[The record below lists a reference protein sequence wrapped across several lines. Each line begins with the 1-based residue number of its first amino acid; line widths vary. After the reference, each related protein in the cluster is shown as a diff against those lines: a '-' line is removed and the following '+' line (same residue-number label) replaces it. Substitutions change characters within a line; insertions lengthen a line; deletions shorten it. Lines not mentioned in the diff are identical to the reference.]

1 MNSLLRRLSQ
11 SMICLLWAAFI
22 VTLSGCDA
30 IRSMTE
36 KPADPA
42 PAPQVAPSAP
52 PVAPAPA
59 PVPVPVARTPEQVI
73 SEFLALSSP
82 EKNDDNLKQVSELK
96 EGLDAITVLD
106 LSRSAVTDVGMKYL
120 AALPKLGELDL
131 TETRVTSGGLAS
143 VAEVKSL
150 KSLTLARM
158 RGVDDLGIQNLLP
171 LKDLQSV
178 TVSGCAVTDGILPM
192 LAEFEGLQFLD
203 LSGNP
208 DVYGK
213 DFKTLTAKGAFR
225 NLRELNV
232 IGSKFG
238 FYGMEKMNDL
248 PQLEVLRAARC
259 ELVGVALNGMNGCD
273 ELRVLDLSG
282 NNMQDANMKGVNRLK
297 KLEELRLGQLNL
309 TDDFLN
315 TAKTM
320 KELKILDLRETRV
333 TLPAIKLLK
342 EKFLKDTEILAFD
355 QKF

>member
-1 MNSLLRRLSQ
+1 MNSLLRWLAQ
-11 SMICLLWAAFI
+11 SMLCLAL
-22 VTLSGCDA
+22 VLVQGGCDA
-30 IRSMTE
+30 IKSVTD

-52 PVAPAPA
+52 PVVPVTA
-59 PVPVPVARTPEQVI
+59 PVPVVRTPEQI
-73 SEFLALSSP
+73 LSEFLALSSP
-82 EKNDDNLKQVSELK
+82 EKNDDNLKQVAELK
-96 EGLDAITVLD
+96 EGLDAITALD
-106 LSRSAVTDVGMKYL
+106 LSRSGVTDVGMKSL
-120 AALPKLGELDL
+120 AAFPKLEELNL
-131 TETRVTSGGLAS
+131 TETKVTSGGLAS

-150 KSLTLARM
+150 RSLTLVRM
-158 RGVDDLGIQNLLP
+158 RGVDDSGIQSLLP

-178 TVSGCAVTDGILPM
+178 TVSGCSVTDGILPM

-213 DFKTLTAKGAFR
+213 DFKTLTSKGAFK

-232 IGSKFG
+232 TGSKFG

-273 ELRVLDLSG
+273 ELRILDLSG
-282 NNMQDANMKGVNRLK
+282 NNMQDANMKGINRLK

-320 KELKILDLRETRV
+320 KQLKVLDLSGTRV
-333 TLPAIKLLK
+333 TEAAIKRLK
-342 EKFLKDTEILAFD
+342 EKNLKDTEILAFD

>member
-1 MNSLLRRLSQ
+1 MW
-11 SMICLLWAAFI
+11 CLVCGALI
-22 VTLSGCDA
+22 LVQGGCDA
-30 IRSMTE
+30 IKSVTE
-36 KPADPA
+36 KPAEPT

-52 PVAPAPA
+52 PVTPAPA
-59 PVPVPVARTPEQVI
+59 PVPVAKTPDQVI
-73 SEFLALSSP
+73 SEFLALSST
-82 EKNDDNLKQVSELK
+82 EKNDDNLKQVAELK
-96 EGLDAITVLD
+96 EGLDAITTLD
-106 LSRSAVTDVGMKYL
+106 LSRSGVTDVGMKSL
-120 AALPKLGELDL
+120 SAFPKLVELNL
-131 TETRVTSGGLAS
+131 TETKVTSGGLAS
-143 VAEVKSL
+143 VAEAKSL
-150 KSLTLARM
+150 RSLTLVRM
-158 RGVDDLGIQNLLP
+158 RGVDDQGIQSLLP
-171 LKDLQSV
+171 LKDLQSI
-178 TVSGCAVTDGILPM
+178 TVSGCSVTDGILPM
-192 LAEFEGLQFLD
+192 LAEFEGLEFLD

-232 IGSKFG
+232 TGSKFG
-238 FYGMEKMNDL
+238 YYGMEKMNDL
-248 PQLEVLRAARC
+248 PQLEILRAARC

-282 NNMQDANMKGVNRLK
+282 NTMQDANMKGVNRLK

-320 KELKILDLRETRV
+320 KQLKILDLSGTRV
-333 TLPAIKLLK
+333 TEPAIKLLK